1 MADTS
6 PTRMALLQR
15 RTQLGL
21 ARKGVDLLEKKR
33 DALIAE
39 FFGLVR
45 EALAARKRLDEAASQ
60 AYLALFLA
68 QAFDGPESVA
78 ALAAT
83 VPLVQDVSARVDNV
97 WGTNVP
103 YLEASWSS
111 TLASSPIAT
120 GSETLKA
127 QQAFSRFAQALVDV
141 ANTETRLRRMGEEIQ
156 KTNRRVNALEQVVI
170 PGIRT
175 DMRFIQQALEEREH
189 EDIFR
194 LKRIKGKS

>member
-45 EALAARKRLDEAASQ
+45 KALAARKRLDEAASE

-68 QAFDGPESVA
+68 QAFDGPDTVA

-83 VPLVQDVSARVDNV
+83 VPLQDVSARVDNV

-103 YLEASWSS
+103 YLEANWSNA
-111 TLASSPIAT
+111 LATSPIAT

-127 QQAFSRFAQALVDV
+127 QQAFARFAQALVEV
-141 ANTETRLRRMGEEIQ
+141 ANTETRLRRMGEEIK

-170 PGIRT
+170 PGIRS

-194 LKRIKGKS
+194 LKRIKGN